1 MAKHVTRFGWAP
13 WCGLG
18 VATSEV
24 FVRARLT
31 GSTTWSPDGAE
42 RTHEITLSPTFL
54 DAGVGRRAVVSSADI
69 VAMVHDDA
77 PDAKYGAIDVAE
89 MPSRVDR
96 MRHEL
101 MAGPVT
107 SFPNM
112 ERVQFDSP
120 AMAAQW
126 LAEQGWTVFPPDMSR
141 ESIAAAVC
149 AQLATP
155 PVEDAHVEPIGEDRF
170 GVRWT
175 NHVPGDDQ
183 GAWVVFDRITNAE
196 LSGWYQIKLRAE
208 ERAAEL
214 NDKDS
219 HG

>member
-89 MPSRVDR
+89 MPSRLDR

-149 AQLATP
+149 AHLATP
-155 PVEDAHVEPIGEDRF
+155 PVEDAHVEPIGDEGPWFVQHLTFFAKASGHYVINRA
-170 GVRWT
+170 T
-175 NHVPGDDQ
+175 NERQ
-183 GAWVVFDRITNAE
+183 GP
-196 LSGWYQIKLRAE
+196 YQIKLRAD

-214 NDKDS
+214 NEQEAAR
-219 HG
+219 